1 MTTSTLSKHFPH
13 TSQDLDKVDAA
24 MSCAMH
30 NMKYRNPAEF
40 TLVLTGERRAMFC
53 CLRLRGVGKQCCAM
67 CGERRVRTC
76 AEG

>member
-1 MTTSTLSKHFPH
+1 MPTLQTLFHE

-40 TLVLTGERRAMFC
+40 TLVLTGEAGRGGADVLLPETDACGEAMF
-53 CLRLRGVGKQCCAM
+53 VD
-67 CGERRVRTC
+67 VRQPLSLHLC
-76 AEG
+76 